1 MKAGVKNQPIKVL
14 IVEDSPTE
22 VLMARADLEGKDS
35 AFEVAAVDRLAAAIA
50 HAARVQVDL
59 VLLDLGLPDAQGL
72 ETFLRAHAAMP
83 EIPIVVF
90 SSLDDEDLALEAVQQ
105 GAQDYLLKANV
116 MRDLLPRALRYA
128 VERHRAQR
136 KIADYACE
144 LREKNAALGEEF
156 RMAREV
162 QRSLLPREYPQFS
175 DLSGWRGRVLQFAHR
190 YHPAATLSG
199 DFFHILP
206 LSESQAGIFIGDVMG
221 RGVRAALI
229 GALVRG
235 FVLQPTPR
243 ATDPGEFL
251 TSLNHELA
259 AALQQIGTEAFASAF
274 YLVADLAK
282 RQVRYA
288 NAGHPGALIL
298 RRDAAAVDWLRVESP
313 YQPPLGLLPG
323 TVYRDAQAALAER
336 DGVVLFTDG
345 LYRQDNAAGE
355 QFGHARLFDAV
366 SRRLG
371 QPCETLL
378 DDLVRETR
386 QFAGHEE
393 FDDDVCLVGLDVV
406 SGPPFEEK
414 DRATSRGVSAP
425 APAT

>member
-1 MKAGVKNQPIKVL
+1 MKIGDENHQPIRVL
-14 IVEDSPTE
+14 VVEDSPTE

-35 AFEVAAVDRLAAAIA
+35 AFEVASFDRVGAALA
-50 HAARVQVDL
+50 HAARVAVDVL
-59 VLLDLGLPDAQGL
+59 LLDLGLPDAQGL
-72 ETFLRAHAAMP
+72 DTFIRAHAALP
-83 EIPIVVF
+83 DVPIVIF
-90 SSLDDEDLALEAVQQ
+90 SSLHDEELALQAVQL
-105 GAQDYLLKANV
+105 GAQDYLLKTNV

-136 KIADYACE
+136 KLADFARE
-144 LREKNAALGEEF
+144 MQEKNAVLEEEF
-156 RMAREV
+156 RLARQV
-162 QRSLLPREYPQFS
+162 HLGFLPREYPQFS

-190 YHPAATLSG
+190 YCPAATLSG

-206 LSESQAGIFIGDVMG
+206 LSEGQAGVFICDVMG

-229 GALVRG
+229 GALARG
-235 FVLQPTPR
+235 FILQATPR
-243 ATDPGEFL
+243 ATEPGEFL

-259 AALQQIGTEAFASAF
+259 AALKHTGTEAFASAF

-313 YQPPLGLLPG
+313 YQPPLGLLAG
-323 TVYRDAQAALAER
+323 TVYRDAQTVLAER

-345 LYRQDNAAGE
+345 LYQQDNAAGE
-355 QFGHARLFDAV
+355 QFGHGRLLDAV

-378 DDLVRETR
+378 DDLVNETR

-414 DRATSRGVSAP
+414 DRATSRTVPLSAS
-425 APAT
+425 